1 MQFKDFLATFPSV
14 EHLAGLDVLDA
25 EGQVIHHIPAIEGKL
40 GSLKLYNALAEQFS
54 GQLNH
59 KSAEQGVVWFA
70 EHLHDAK
77 QFPGK
82 HPNIDLLLAVV
93 SDQLQYRLN
102 PIAK

>member
-54 GQLNH
+54 GQLNQ
-59 KSAEQGVVWFA
+59 KSAEQGLVWFA

>member
-1 MQFKDFLATFPSV
+1 MQFKDFLATFPCV

-54 GQLNH
+54 GQLNQ
-59 KSAEQGVVWFA
+59 KSAEQGLVWFA